1 MNVIEIEGHLEE
13 GGGQILRTC
22 LALSAHTGKPFRIKH
37 IRARRSPPGLKA
49 QHLAGVRLAE
59 QLTRANVKGAHQGST
74 ELTFIPTRKATGSHR
89 IDVGTAGSV
98 TLLAQAV
105 LLPSLTS
112 LEPVELELIGG
123 TDVAWAPPVDYLAR
137 VLLPYYQLLG
147 EVELTLERRGFHPKG
162 GGRMRLTARGQPA
175 RLPPLVLEHP
185 HELSW
190 HGSSVAS
197 HDLAGRRV
205 AERQAEAAREL
216 LPGLEIDSAYDR
228 TGSTGSV
235 LTLWGEAPGGP
246 WPLRVGAD
254 QLGRKG
260 LSAEEVGRK
269 TASLLKQRLSRPQPV
284 EEHLADNLIP
294 FLGLF
299 GGRIAC
305 QQVTPHARGNAYVVE
320 QFLPVRFEI
329 SAHEVACVP
338 S

>member
-1 MNVIEIEGHLEE
+1 MDVIEIEGDLEE
-13 GGGQILRTC
+13 GGGQILRTS
-22 LALSAHTGKPFRIKH
+22 LALSAHTGTPFRIQR

-59 QLTRANVKGAHQGST
+59 QLTMARVEGARPGST
-74 ELTFIPTRKATGSHR
+74 ELTFIPTRKASGSHR

-123 TDVAWAPPVDYLAR
+123 TDVAWAPPLDYLAR

-162 GGRMRLTARGQPA
+162 GGRLRLTAQGRPT

-185 HELSW
+185 QGLSW

-197 HDLAGRRV
+197 HDLAQRRV

-216 LPGLEIDSAYDR
+216 LEGLQVESHYDR

-235 LTLWGEAPGGP
+235 LTLWAEAADGP

-269 TASLLKQRLSRPQPV
+269 TASLFKQRLSRPQPV

-299 GGRIAC
+299 GGRLAC
-305 QQVTPHARGNAYVVE
+305 QEVTPHTRGNAYVVE

-329 SAHEVACVP
+329 SEHEVACAP

>member
-1 MNVIEIEGHLEE
+1 MIEIAGDLEE
-13 GGGQILRTC
+13 GGGQILRTS
-22 LALSAHTGKPFRIKH
+22 LALSAHTGKPFRIQR

-49 QHLAGVRLAE
+49 QHLAGVRLVE
-59 QLTRANVKGAHQGST
+59 QLAQARVEGAHPGST
-74 ELTFIPTRKATGSHR
+74 ELTFIPTRKSSGSHR

-98 TLLAQAV
+98 TLLVQAA

-112 LEPVELELIGG
+112 LEAVELELIGG

-137 VLLPYYQLLG
+137 VLLPYYHCLG

-162 GGRMRLTARGQPA
+162 GGRLRLQIQGQPCS
-175 RLPPLVLEHP
+175 LPPLLLEEP
-185 HELSW
+185 QSLIW

-197 HDLAGRRV
+197 HDLAQRRV

-216 LPGLEIDSAYDR
+216 LPGLEVDSSYDR

-235 LTLWGEAPGGP
+235 LTLWAEAESAP

-254 QLGRKG
+254 HLGRKG

-305 QQVTPHARGNAYVVE
+305 QQVTPHTRGNAYVVE
-320 QFLPVRFEI
+320 QFLPVRFEF
-329 SAHEVACVP
+329 SEHEVACAP
-338 S
+338 F